1 MSKKR
6 KRKTKSKSK
15 KKYIFSLLLMLALLL
30 VIIFMKSCSSS
41 HSDTRIVG
49 YLPSWYYQC
58 YTDVDFADLT
68 HINIAFVNPD
78 SDGNM
83 SCSIPDKELK
93 KIIRKAHHHKV
104 KVIAALGG
112 GGGCAH
118 YTELTSDRAS
128 IKAFDDKITDYIN
141 KYGFDGIDLNI
152 EGDVESEFWNNY
164 DIWVKDLAKKCR
176 KNNLILSCAVASWF
190 DSYIDEKTLERFDFI
205 SVMAYD
211 NRGSSENHSTYEY
224 AQSCL
229 SYFENE
235 RNIDRDK
242 LVLGIPFYGYRYN
255 SDGTCTGKVVTYKEV
270 ATYNR
275 DSEYDDI
282 SGTCRYNGIS
292 TVSKKALLGADYG
305 GVMVWALGQDM
316 TGKTSLLKAI
326 SDTLEKQA

>member
-6 KRKTKSKSK
+6 KRKTKSKNK

-30 VIIFMKSCSSS
+30 ILIFMKSCSSS
-41 HSDTRIVG
+41 SHSDTKIIG

-112 GGGCAH
+112 GGGYAH
-118 YTELTSDRAS
+118 YTELTSDRTS
-128 IKAFDDKITDYIN
+128 IKSFDDKIMEYIN
-141 KYGFDGIDLNI
+141 EYSFDGIDLNI
-152 EGDVESEFWNNY
+152 EGDVESDFWNNY

-229 SYFENE
+229 SYFEND
-235 RNIDRDK
+235 RNIDRNK

-255 SDGTCTGKVVTYKEV
+255 ADGTCTGKVVTYKEV
-270 ATYNR
+270 ATYNK

-326 SDTLEKQA
+326 SDTLEK

>member
-6 KRKTKSKSK
+6 KRKRKTKDR

-30 VIIFMKSCSSS
+30 VLIFMKSCSSS

-58 YTDVDFADLT
+58 YHDADFADLT

-83 SCSIPDKELK
+83 KCSIPDKELK
-93 KIIRKAHHHKV
+93 KIIKKAHHHKV
-104 KVIAALGG
+104 RVLAALGG
-112 GGGCAH
+112 GGGYRH
-118 YTELTSDRAS
+118 YTDLTSDKTA
-128 IKAFDDKITDYIN
+128 IKAFDDKIIEYIQ
-141 KYGFDGIDLNI
+141 KYDFDGIDLNI
-152 EGDVESEFWNNY
+152 EGDVEPEFWDSY
-164 DIWVKDLAKKCR
+164 DIWAKDLSKKCR

-190 DSYIDEKTLERFDFI
+190 DGYIDEKTLDRFDFI

-235 RNIDRDK
+235 RNVDKDK
-242 LVLGIPFYGYRYN
+242 LVLGIPFYGYRYDAN
-255 SDGTCTGKVVTYKEV
+255 GTCTGKVVTYKEV
-270 ATYNR
+270 ATYNA

-326 SDTLEKQA
+326 SDTLEK

>member
-6 KRKTKSKSK
+6 KRKTKNR

-30 VIIFMKSCSSS
+30 VLIFMKSCSSS

-58 YTDVDFADLT
+58 YHDVDFADLT

-83 SCSIPDKELK
+83 KCSIPDKELK

-112 GGGCAH
+112 GGGYRH
-118 YTELTSDRAS
+118 YTDLTSGRAS
-128 IKAFDDKITDYIN
+128 IKAFDDKIIEYIQ

-152 EGDVESEFWNNY
+152 EGDVESEFWKSY
-164 DIWVKDLAKKCR
+164 DIWVKDLSKKCR
-176 KNNLILSCAVASWF
+176 KNSLILSCAVASWF
-190 DSYIDEKTLERFDFI
+190 DGYIEEKTLDRFDFI

-235 RNIDRDK
+235 RNVDKDK
-242 LVLGIPFYGYRYN
+242 LVLGIPFYGYRYDAN
-255 SDGTCTGKVVTYKEV
+255 GTCTGKVVTYKEV
-270 ATYNR
+270 ATYNA

-282 SGTCRYNGIS
+282 SGTCRYNGIN

-326 SDTLEKQA
+326 SDTLEK